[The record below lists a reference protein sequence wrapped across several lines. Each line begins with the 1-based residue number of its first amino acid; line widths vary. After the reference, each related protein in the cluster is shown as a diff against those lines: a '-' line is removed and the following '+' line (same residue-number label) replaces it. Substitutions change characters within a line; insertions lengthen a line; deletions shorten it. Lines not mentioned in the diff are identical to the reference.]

1 MLGTIRHS
9 AEGAFIMQIGENTA
23 EAARQARL
31 AAVNASAVVRAAA
44 QDLVVLG
51 DSITAW
57 NWTDAAN
64 NVHSDSWATHLA
76 LGLAG
81 KLHLI
86 RNAGIGGN
94 TTAQMLARFDSDVM
108 AYLPD
113 GGWVG
118 IAGGTNDPD
127 GVTDTYPNVEA
138 MINRAHN
145 GGCKVFLCSNITNGC
160 PALAAPTVT
169 ATGAITGGTLAA
181 GSYSYRVAALN
192 DVGTTLASTAAGATV
207 ASGTTGSV
215 VISWPHIQGAR
226 SYKIYGRIGGSEL
239 LIATNTLTT
248 AGCRYVDTG
257 SVTPSG
263 ALPGANT
270 TASARNSAAHLKHGR
285 VRNSLMRLARK
296 YGLPL
301 IDFHTMNA
309 DPAASGI
316 FLAGASVDGTHPAN
330 KNQRLMGVEGS
341 LKLAPYLPPT
351 AFVWTLDN
359 AYPSGLTANALLLN
373 NDGSKPA
380 GWTVSL
386 GSSAMATVAGINGS
400 AIQVSSASGAAQY
413 LYSPEYAAF
422 SVGDKLAF
430 YGKLNFSGADAA
442 YGRASI
448 AAKFQQVVTPRFVG
462 KLDLNADTNGVVPF
476 YFEGTVPVGGLSLII
491 EVALTLAGSAAG
503 GTVTLSAGQLDIVNL
518 TALGLA

>member
-1 MLGTIRHS
+1 MAVHS
-9 AEGAFIMQIGENTA
+9 NGGPPQTYRDAGQN
-23 EAARQARL
+23 
-31 AAVNASAVVRAAA
+31 
-44 QDLVVLG
+44 LVVIG

-57 NWTDAAN
+57 NWSDYSN

-76 LGLAG
+76 LGSGG

-127 GVTDTYPNVEA
+127 GVTDTYPNIEA
-138 MINRAHN
+138 MINRALV
-145 GGCKVFLCSNITNGC
+145 GKCKVFLCSNITNGC

-181 GSYSYRVAALN
+181 GSYSYKVAALN
-192 DVGTTLASTAAGATV
+192 NNGTTLASTAATATV

-215 VISWPHIQGAR
+215 AISWQHVQGAT
-226 SYKIYGRIGGSEL
+226 SYKIYGRTGGSEL

-248 AGCRYVDTG
+248 AGCYYLDTG

-263 ALPGANT
+263 ALPGSNT
-270 TASARNSAAHLKHGR
+270 TASARNATTHTKHGR

-316 FLAGASVDGTHPAN
+316 FLAGASVDGTHPSN
-330 KNQRLMGVEGS
+330 KHQRLMGVAGATALS
-341 LKLAPYLPPT
+341 PYLPPT

-359 AYPSGLTANALLLN
+359 AYPSGLTTNALLLN
-373 NDGSKPA
+373 NDGSKPT
-380 GWTVSL
+380 GWTVAF
-386 GSSAMATVAGINGS
+386 GSSTMATVAGISGS
-400 AIQVSSASGAAQY
+400 AIQVSSASNAPQY
-413 LYSPEYAAF
+413 LYSPEYTAF

-430 YGKLNFSGADAA
+430 YGKLSFSGADAA
-442 YGRASI
+442 YGRAAI
-448 AAKFQQVVTPRFVG
+448 AAKFQQVVVPRFIG
-462 KLDLNADTNGVVPF
+462 KIDLNADTNGVVPF
-476 YFEGTVPVGGLSLII
+476 YFEGTVPVGASQLII

-503 GTVTLSAGQLDIVNL
+503 GTVTLQVGQLDIVNL